1 MLLRLRSASVLL
13 WLFQVVML
21 LRFLRVIVLF
31 GLLCVFWL
39 RRLFR
44 AVVLLWRTGRV
55 VRLKFGWTLA

>member
-13 WLFQVVML
+13 WLFQVVVL
-21 LRFLRVIVLF
+21 LRFLRVFVLF
-31 GLLCVFWL
+31 GLLWVFWL

-55 VRLKFGWTLA
+55 VRLKFG